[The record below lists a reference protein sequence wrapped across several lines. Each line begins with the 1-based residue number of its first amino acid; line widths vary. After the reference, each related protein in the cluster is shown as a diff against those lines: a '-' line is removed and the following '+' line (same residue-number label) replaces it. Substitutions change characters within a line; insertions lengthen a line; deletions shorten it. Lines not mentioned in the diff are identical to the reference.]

1 MDGGVA
7 CPSLILLPCRLTR
20 LSFSLGMGIEERDI
34 GDSRT
39 APASET
45 AHPLARVLLCVTAG
59 SSAQSGLSCATPE
72 ASRPS
77 SEASASH
84 PGPLAFLLLYTGA
97 FRKDVLVR
105 LWSPT
110 FVKKQKK

>member
-1 MDGGVA
+1 
-7 CPSLILLPCRLTR
+7 
-20 LSFSLGMGIEERDI
+20 MGIEERDI

-45 AHPLARVLLCVTAG
+45 AHPLARVLICVTAG

-72 ASRPS
+72 ASWPN

-97 FRKDVLVR
+97 FRKDVR

-110 FVKKQKK
+110 LLKNKKSDGKVFERMLSGKVTSF